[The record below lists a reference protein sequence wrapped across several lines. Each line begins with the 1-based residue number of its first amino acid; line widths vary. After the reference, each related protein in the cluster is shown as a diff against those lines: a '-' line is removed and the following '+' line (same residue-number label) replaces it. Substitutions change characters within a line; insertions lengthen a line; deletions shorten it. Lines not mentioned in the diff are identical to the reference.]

1 MLARHVRVIRT
12 SSGQS
17 HGTVVTVEPIAS
29 LALLLVLLESE
40 SEFVTA
46 VILGI
51 KFVRAN

>member
-1 MLARHVRVIRT
+1 MIHVEVT
-12 SSGQS
+12 KVLFAQS
-17 HGTVVTVEPIAS
+17 HRTAHRVEPIAS